1 MTRIAILGAGAL
13 GSVFGGYLSAADED
27 VVFVD
32 VWGDHVEQINQSGLY
47 IERPDRE
54 DVVVEPHATTDAES
68 CEAVD
73 ILFVFVK
80 SYHTQEALET
90 SSSLYNNDT
99 TVVTLQ
105 NGLLNLDYIQDAVPS
120 ENVVGGATTIG
131 SSMEGPGHVLHTG
144 WGDTTIGGHDE
155 ERVVTVANLLTN
167 AGIETTT
174 HPDPRAI
181 IWKKQFVSVGIKP
194 VAALTGLLDGPLSDF
209 DESAH
214 VMDRLVEEAVSVAE
228 AKGIEIEGDPVAE
241 THRNCQINYD
251 TKSSMLE
258 DVENERQT
266 EIDQINGAIVKY
278 ADEMDIEV
286 PYNRMATNLVKAR
299 ERSYHS

>member
-32 VWGDHVEQINQSGLY
+32 IWTDHIECINQSGLY

-54 DVVVEPHATTDAES
+54 DLVVEPNATTNADT
-68 CEAVD
+68 CEAADV
-73 ILFVFVK
+73 LFVFVK
-80 SYHTQEALET
+80 SYHTREALET
-90 SSSLYNNDT
+90 SDALYDDDT

-105 NGLLNLDYIQDAVPS
+105 NGLLNLDYIQDYVPS

-144 WGDTTIGGHDE
+144 WGDTTIGGYDE
-155 ERVVTVANLLTN
+155 TRVATVAELLTD
-167 AGIETTT
+167 AGIETSI

-194 VAALTGLLDGPLSDF
+194 VAALTGLLDGPLSDV
-209 DESAH
+209 DEAAH
-214 VMDRLVEEAVSVAE
+214 VMERLVEEAVTIAT
-228 AKGIEIEGDPVAE
+228 AKGIEITGDPVAE
-241 THRNCQINYD
+241 THRTCKINYG

-278 ADEMDIEV
+278 ADELDIEV
-286 PYNRMATNLVKAR
+286 PYNRIVTNLVKAK
-299 ERSYHS
+299 ERSYSN